1 MEMNREAVP
10 LAKPELVLSFMAE
23 PPEEHQPDFPLWP
36 AKEKEWHPW
45 LARMLGL
52 GSLPYN
58 LGFLAVVS
66 SVLPVLVAIF
76 LLSADMDLDVHTY
89 THRAVATLV
98 KTDATYYLA
107 GTGDI
112 LQPVPAGQAAFHGT
126 PTDDSE
132 FWSQHTLTY
141 DDDGSTGNRIT
152 PSRPVTA
159 RFFETLTFF

>member
-10 LAKPELVLSFMAE
+10 LAKPDLVVSLAE
-23 PPEEHQPDFPLWP
+23 PPEEHQADFPLWP

-76 LLSADMDLDVHTY
+76 LLSADMDLDIHTY

-112 LQPVPAGQAAFHGT
+112 LQPVPAGQAAFHGM

-132 FWSQHTLTY
+132 FWSQHTLIY
-141 DDDGSTGNRIT
+141 DDDGITGNRIT
-152 PSRPVTA
+152 PSCPRSKPLA
-159 RFFETLTFF
+159 SSKP